1 LKFKW
6 KEDKMLNKSEAVLQ
20 GLKEL
25 EVEVEVE
32 VEQLVVMQDS
42 QVLRVGVLPKE
53 CVLKLQL
60 K

>member
-1 LKFKW
+1 
-6 KEDKMLNKSEAVLQ
+6 MLNKSEAVLQ
-20 GLKEL
+20 GLK
-25 EVEVEVE
+25 E

-42 QVLRVGVLPKE
+42 QVLRVGVVPKE

>member
-1 LKFKW
+1 
-6 KEDKMLNKSEAVLQ
+6 MLNKSEAVLQ
-20 GLKEL
+20 GLK
-25 EVEVEVE
+25 EVE